1 MKKIFDKPRR
11 WLIKKLGGYDY
22 DAKMDD
28 YIVTKTLTE
37 MVTATAV
44 RIVHPN
50 MLDIDR
56 DYLTREVAYELADK
70 LVDEGLIK
78 ISDISINEHESRIF
92 ATVKA
97 VKFECE
103 RMGS

>member
-1 MKKIFDKPRR
+1 MKKIFDKTRK

-28 YIVTKTLTE
+28 FIVTKTMTE

-44 RIVHPN
+44 RIVNPN
-50 MLDIDR
+50 IIDAELE
-56 DYLTREVAYELADK
+56 YLTREVAYELADK

-78 ISDISINEHESRIF
+78 ISESMIDEHEARIF

-97 VKFECE
+97 VKFE
-103 RMGS
+103 